1 MAKGKTERAENT
13 RDLKIRRATAFDV
26 VNLAKM
32 LVRGRNE
39 QAESIWYP
47 TVPEGIRGEM
57 LTSQYC
63 LTLIDKAVV
72 YVADLNGRLLGCIG
86 CSVDRFPWSDDWMLT
101 NEWFYVMPQFR
112 DSDIAKALL
121 HAVEAFA
128 DADVLPLTNETKPR
142 MAIVMGMISG
152 QQTGVKNRWMEQ
164 QGFVN
169 GGGNFVRA
177 PQNVE
182 FQEDDEINEG
192 AAELADTG

>member
-1 MAKGKTERAENT
+1 MAKGKTEKADST
-13 RDLKIRRATAFDV
+13 RDLNIRRATAFDV

-32 LVRGRNE
+32 LIRGRNE
-39 QAESIWYP
+39 QAETIWYP
-47 TVPEGIRGEM
+47 SVPEGHRGEM
-57 LTSQYC
+57 LSTQYC

-86 CSVDRFPWSDDWMLT
+86 CSVDRFPWTDDWMLT

-112 DSDIAKALL
+112 DSDIAAALL

-128 DADVLPLTNETKPR
+128 DADTLPLSGETKPR
-142 MAIVMGMISG
+142 MPIMLGMVSG
-152 QQTGVKNRWMEQ
+152 QQTGVKNRWMQQ
-164 QGFVN
+164 QGFIN

-182 FQEDDEINEG
+182 IEENIDND
-192 AAELADTG
+192 ADSAGMAD